1 MHNFEPSQFPQKRL
15 DALIQSAASFD
26 RLNLRADALTPK
38 ALGFLHEMN
47 PGLAMLLA
55 SGQDTRYIRDA
66 AEGVSF
72 ARSAEHIRPGMLD
85 VLFPEYEGMKFV
97 PQEPGIDPGKEIFT
111 YRGLRKTGRATLV
124 KSYAED
130 ANLAEITGVEA
141 SQAIR
146 PFKSAYAYT
155 TQEIRAAM
163 LAGTPIDVKK
173 AMAARDA
180 IALVI
185 DETIFYGNTE
195 GGLLG
200 MLNQAST
207 TSYTIATGALGSKLW
222 RKKTADEMVADL
234 HGIVNNVVKATLGV
248 HRPNAMLLPLAA
260 YNLASTRRMG
270 DGSNQTVLS
279 FFLSTNPYI
288 QSVDPSYRLDAVN
301 SAATPGWGG
310 TANTSRMMVY
320 EKRADR
326 LVLLLP
332 IEFEQGLPFQRHF
345 VTTTECHARCGGV
358 ISYFPGSISYGD
370 GVTDQLD

>member
-1 MHNFEPSQFPQKRL
+1 MQNLSDVRFPQKRL

-38 ALGFLHEMN
+38 ALGFLYEVN
-47 PGLAMLLA
+47 PGLAALLA

-72 ARSAEHIRPGMLD
+72 ARSLEHIRPGMLD
-85 VLFPEYEGMKFV
+85 VLFPQYEGMKFV

-180 IALVI
+180 IALSI
-185 DETIFYGNTE
+185 DEVIFYGHTE

-200 MLNQAST
+200 LLNQAST
-207 TSYTIATGALGSKLW
+207 TSYTVATGVSGSKLW
-222 RKKTADEMVADL
+222 RRKTADEMVADL
-234 HGIVNNVVKATLGV
+234 HGIVNNVVKATLGI

-288 QSVDPSYRLDAVN
+288 QSVDPSYRLDATN
-301 SAATPGWGG
+301 SLLWGG
-310 TANTSRMMVY
+310 SANTGRMMVY
-320 EKRADR
+320 EKNADR
-326 LVLLLP
+326 LALLLP

-358 ISYFPGSISYGD
+358 ISYYPGSISYGD
-370 GVTDQLD
+370 GITDATD